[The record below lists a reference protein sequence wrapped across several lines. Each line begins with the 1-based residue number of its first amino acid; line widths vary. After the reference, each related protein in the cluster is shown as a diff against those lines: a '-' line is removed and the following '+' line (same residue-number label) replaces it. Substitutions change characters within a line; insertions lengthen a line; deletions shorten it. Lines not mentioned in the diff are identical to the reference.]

1 MYRPGLVDVRQQ
13 AWEYSRIALVPPR
26 WAKEF
31 QRKFAL
37 KKTPDDIRTAN
48 IWLREETERFK
59 SYRVPLN
66 ASDAEIIEISRAR
79 VKDVMSLAGICVG
92 VEQLREKAGE
102 LCQRW
107 GIEPPAPLTVSQKT
121 GEIQGVRDRPAIAR
135 MTDEQWWR
143 RKLRVVHGRM
153 LETEA
158 VRLGFVHRKADI
170 YCSNETFERRQQQR
184 RRNAAT
190 LDQLIAENDQGQQF
204 TLAQLAAL
212 SVANPAIRRGELM
225 TRIAGFE
232 ECAKIEGHAAEFVT
246 LTCPSE
252 YHARLSQ
259 TGEENP
265 RYAGHTARDGQKYLA
280 GIWKLIRSSLARAK
294 VALYGFR
301 IAEPHHDSCP
311 HWHMIFFLQ
320 GEALA
325 KFRDV
330 FRRYALRSSPDEP
343 GAQENRVKF
352 QSIDMAKGSAAGYV
366 AKYISKNIDGFGIE
380 SDLFGNP
387 ALVASARVES
397 WASTWGIRQFQQI
410 GGPAVGVWRELRRM
424 GEGKTDTTEQARA
437 AADAGDWSGYVQAN
451 GGAVCKRKDRPLTL
465 AKTRAGERMNDGN
478 PEPAPP
484 TRYGEEAG
492 AAVYGVL
499 DVVKGVATASRRFV
513 WRIVKGKT
521 TGGAVSAPWSP
532 VNNCT
537 KSISEGVAMLG
548 MLIGRI
554 AQKGEGNEQD
564 EGGSIGGSGTA
575 GDGGGK
581 NGTKPAGSVQKPGSV
596 QNPSGR
602 RGRSNSSGDGGAY
615 KGGAGGKRGE

>member
-1 MYRPGLVDVRQQ
+1 MRHGWVDVRQQ

-48 IWLREETERFK
+48 IWLREEAERFK

-66 ASDAEIIEISRAR
+66 ASDAEIIEIARAR
-79 VKDVMSLAGICVG
+79 AKDVMSLSALCVG

-102 LCQRW
+102 YCQRW
-107 GIEPPAPLTVSQKT
+107 GIDPPAPLTVSKHT

-135 MTDEQWWR
+135 MTCEQWWR

-153 LETEA
+153 LEAEA

-190 LDQLIAENDQGQQF
+190 LDKLIAENDQGQQF
-204 TLAQLAAL
+204 TLAELAAL
-212 SVANPAIRRGELM
+212 SVANTAIRRGELM

-232 ECAKIEGHAAEFVT
+232 ACAKIEGHAAEFVT

-259 TGEENP
+259 SGEENP

-280 GIWKLIRSSLARAK
+280 GIWSLIRSALARAK

-311 HWHMIFFLQ
+311 HWHMILFMP
-320 GEALA
+320 GAALA
-325 KFRDV
+325 KFREV
-330 FRRYALRSSPDEP
+330 FRSYALRSSQDEP

-352 QSIDMAKGSAAGYV
+352 LPIDMAKGSAAGYV
-366 AKYISKNIDGFGIE
+366 AKYISKNIDGFAIE
-380 SDLFGNP
+380 QDLFGNP
-387 ALVASARVES
+387 SVVASARVES

-537 KSISEGVAMLG
+537 QVNSEGVAMLG
-548 MLIGRI
+548 LLVGRNV
-554 AQKGEGNEQD
+554 QKGEGNEQD
-564 EGGSIGGSGTA
+564 EGGSAGGSAAPGET
-575 GDGGGK
+575 GGGK
-581 NGTKPAGSVQKPGSV
+581 GAKPADSVPRT
-596 QNPSGR
+596 GR
-602 RGRSNSSGDGGAY
+602 GGGRSNPAGAGGNN
-615 KGGAGGKRGE
+615 KGGGGGKRGK